1 MKKKK
6 KIQYSGKLKS
16 YMQWPVI
23 MVLFFLI
30 MNVAVYFLDVK
41 AGLVVSV
48 FFVLYAV
55 MVLVMRFHYRPSIMN
70 EMISFATQ
78 YGQIQKTLLNEF
90 SIPYAILDID
100 GRVIWMNEA
109 FCKVVGKDKQY
120 RKSIGSLFPEIG
132 AGTIARL
139 GEEESIQVHFGDRD
153 FSAEL
158 QRVSIESLTKSV
170 SLVEVPEDENFMIAM
185 YLFDNTELVKYKR
198 ENDEQKMVAG
208 LIYLDNYDE
217 ALDSIEEVRRSL
229 LVALI
234 DRKINKYIS
243 AYDGV
248 VKKLEKDKYF
258 VVLKNKYLEELKANR
273 FSLLEEVKAVN
284 IGNEMSVTL
293 SIGIG
298 VGGSGYVQNYE
309 FSRIAIELALGRGGD
324 QAVVKEREKIS
335 YYGGKSQQMEKSTR
349 VKARVKAHALREFI
363 GGADE
368 VVVMGHKITDI
379 DSFGAAVGV
388 YRAAQMM
395 NKKAHIVIGEINGSI
410 RPWINMFLES
420 REYDEDMFVKH
431 ERAME
436 IVDNHTVLVVVDT
449 NRPSMCE
456 CEELLSQTKT
466 IVVLDH
472 HRQSNDVIKN
482 AVLSYIEPY
491 TSSACEMV
499 AEILQYFSDDV
510 RLKSVEADSI
520 YAGIIVDTN
529 NFLTKTGVRTFE
541 AAAFLRRC
549 GADVTR
555 VRKLFRDDM
564 PSYKA
569 RAETVRHAE
578 VFMGCYTIS
587 RCPGENI
594 DSPTV
599 VGAQAAN
606 ELLNI
611 VGVKASFVLTEFHNR
626 IYISARAIDEVNVQI
641 IMERLG
647 GGGHLNIAGA
657 QLDGVTM
664 EEAIQKVKDVLTK
677 MTEEGAI

>member
-55 MVLVMRFHYRPSIMN
+55 MVLVMRFHYKPSIMN

-170 SLVEVPEDENFMIAM
+170 SLVKVPEDENFMIAM

-491 TSSACEMV
+491 ASSACEMV

-578 VFMGCYTIS
+578 VFMGCYAIS

-626 IYISARAIDEVNVQI
+626 IYISARTIDEVNVQI

>member
-472 HRQSNDVIKN
+472 HRQSNDVIKK
-482 AVLSYIEPY
+482 AVLSYIE
-491 TSSACEMV
+491 
-499 AEILQYFSDDV
+499 
-510 RLKSVEADSI
+510 
-520 YAGIIVDTN
+520 
-529 NFLTKTGVRTFE
+529 
-541 AAAFLRRC
+541 
-549 GADVTR
+549 
-555 VRKLFRDDM
+555 
-564 PSYKA
+564 
-569 RAETVRHAE
+569 H
-578 VFMGCYTIS
+578 
-587 RCPGENI
+587 
-594 DSPTV
+594 
-599 VGAQAAN
+599 
-606 ELLNI
+606 
-611 VGVKASFVLTEFHNR
+611 
-626 IYISARAIDEVNVQI
+626 
-641 IMERLG
+641 
-647 GGGHLNIAGA
+647 
-657 QLDGVTM
+657 
-664 EEAIQKVKDVLTK
+664 
-677 MTEEGAI
+677 